1 MEKLMTKFDYKV
13 EEKPE
18 GCYITVTRLADSAVK
33 IFYLAYA
40 HGAGA
45 VSSLCYFMDSITD
58 ELAEGY
64 FPKPRKVK

>member
-1 MEKLMTKFDYKV
+1 MQKLMTKFDYKV

-18 GCYITVTRLADSAVK
+18 GCYTTVTRLADGATKV
-33 IFYLAYA
+33 FYTAYA
-40 HGAGA
+40 HGEGA

-58 ELAEGY
+58 DLAEGY